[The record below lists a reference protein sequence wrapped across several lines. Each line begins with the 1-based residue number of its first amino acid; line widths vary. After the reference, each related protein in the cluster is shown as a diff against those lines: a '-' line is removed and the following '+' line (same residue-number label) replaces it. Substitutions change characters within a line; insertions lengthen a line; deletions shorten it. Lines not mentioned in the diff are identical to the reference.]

1 MKSKHGD
8 DYNPSLQSPNTYFGT
23 QVRASNVECQYFIS
37 LLYFLNQNFS
47 AAIFHCDIVLSIT
60 KIYFVPYL
68 FRFPDAA
75 RALLQSSHHYVAQP
89 SVVSCYWITHCHWK
103 LLFDFFWIS
112 LFAFE
117 MKTVRRRRWGQPQ
130 MTQTF
135 CHCRRPNDILS
146 HNQIP
151 NDSCSDNFAFLH
163 KNITWRN
170 RSSSLHT
177 SNRLLKSG
185 FNLIL
190 TGKERFWTR
199 STFNIQRKI

>member
-1 MKSKHGD
+1 MSILHFFAVFFKPKLFCCHF
-8 DYNPSLQSPNTYFGT
+8 SLWHCTEHHKNIFCSI
-23 QVRASNVECQYFIS
+23 SIS
-37 LLYFLNQNFS
+37 LSRCSESIIAKLTSLRCATLCRVVLLN
-47 AAIFHCDIVLSIT
+47 HTLPLKIV
-60 KIYFVPYL
+60 V
-68 FRFPDAA
+68 
-75 RALLQSSHHYVAQP
+75 
-89 SVVSCYWITHCHWK
+89 
-103 LLFDFFWIS
+103 FFWIS